1 MYYMLQGTK
10 MQGFGRDKFLQVLK
24 DNGLLVKKRRCSRA
38 PGTDSA
44 DTKQVYHNLKAKIE
58 VSRCKE
64 VIESDMTAIKV
75 QDGYKPLSLCMD
87 IYSRKILG
95 WHLGKNWST
104 AETAKALVEASE
116 DGLDGSIHH
125 SDRGSQYGSE
135 LYGTLELLFGIQGSM
150 SRKGTPT
157 DAAHI
162 ERLNRTL
169 KWEFNLR
176 RRFSSFEEAKETIY
190 CAVVIYNELRPHWSL
205 NLKTPSQVYAEGR
218 L

>member
-1 MYYMLQGTK
+1 MRGI
-10 MQGFGRDKFLQVLK
+10 GRDKFMRLLK
-24 DNGLLVKKRRCSRA
+24 ENGLLVKKNRHSWV
-38 PGTDSA
+38 PGTDS
-44 DTKQVYHNLKAKIE
+44 TGTRQVYRNLKADIGIGH
-58 VSRCKE
+58 CKE
-64 VIESDMTAIKV
+64 VIESDMTAIRV
-75 QDGYKPLSLCMD
+75 QGGYKPLSLCMD

-95 WHLGKNWST
+95 WHLGENWS
-104 AETAKALVEASE
+104 AMETAKALVEANE

-135 LYGTLELLFGIQGSM
+135 LYETLEMLFGIQGSM

-176 RRFSSFEEAKETIY
+176 RQFSSFEEAKETIY
-190 CAVVIYNELRPHWSL
+190 SAIVIYNELRPHWSL